1 MAIILPALHSK
12 NLRLTSGERRF
23 GACLVRNLEDDYHC
37 WVDVP
42 VGPKQRRPDFIVLH
56 PGRGILVLE
65 VKDWLVTTIQQMD
78 RHTAEI
84 HTDHGLKTVVNPL
97 EQARAYAI
105 EITALLE
112 RDPLLVQQE
121 QGRYHGNLLLP
132 WGYGVV
138 FTNITR
144 KQFEA
149 AELGQAIPGDKVI
162 CKDEMTESVDAEAFQ
177 KRMWGMFN
185 YSFGGVLSL
194 ARIDRVRWHL
204 FPDIRIQQG
213 SLFDAAGDGADPQQ
227 SIAKALPDIV
237 KVMDM
242 EQEKLAR
249 NLGEGHRIIHG
260 VAGSGKTLILAY
272 RAMYLDKLG
281 LAKPVLVLCFNKTLA
296 AKLKQ
301 LLAERGADD
310 RVHVRHFHG
319 WCKDMC
325 NLYQLDLP
333 GN

>member
-1 MAIILPALHSK
+1 MDIILPALNSK
-12 NLRLTSGERRF
+12 NLKLTSGERRF
-23 GACLVRNLEDDYHC
+23 GPCLLRNLEDDYHC

-42 VGPKQRRPDFIVLH
+42 VGPRQRRPDFIVLH

-65 VKDWLVTTIQQMD
+65 VKDWLVTMIQQMD
-78 RHTAEI
+78 RHAAKI
-84 HTDHGLKTVVNPL
+84 HTEQGFFKTVVNPL
-97 EQARAYAI
+97 EQARAYAL

-138 FTNITR
+138 LTNITR

-204 FPDIRIQQG
+204 FPDICR
-213 SLFDAAGDGADPQQ
+213 
-227 SIAKALPDIV
+227 
-237 KVMDM
+237 
-242 EQEKLAR
+242 
-249 NLGEGHRIIHG
+249 
-260 VAGSGKTLILAY
+260 SG
-272 RAMYLDKLG
+272 
-281 LAKPVLVLCFNKTLA
+281 PC
-296 AKLKQ
+296 
-301 LLAERGADD
+301 
-310 RVHVRHFHG
+310 
-319 WCKDMC
+319 
-325 NLYQLDLP
+325 P
-333 GN
+333 

>member
-23 GACLVRNLEDDYHC
+23 GACLLRNLEDDYHC

-42 VGPKQRRPDFIVLH
+42 VGPRQRRPDFIVLH

-162 CKDEMTESVDAEAFQ
+162 CKDDMTESVDAEAFQ

-204 FPDIRIQQG
+204 FPDICR
-213 SLFDAAGDGADPQQ
+213 
-227 SIAKALPDIV
+227 
-237 KVMDM
+237 
-242 EQEKLAR
+242 
-249 NLGEGHRIIHG
+249 
-260 VAGSGKTLILAY
+260 SG
-272 RAMYLDKLG
+272 
-281 LAKPVLVLCFNKTLA
+281 PC
-296 AKLKQ
+296 
-301 LLAERGADD
+301 
-310 RVHVRHFHG
+310 
-319 WCKDMC
+319 
-325 NLYQLDLP
+325 P
-333 GN
+333 